1 MSAAGKSH
9 TVGRMAEIEGAEAVT
24 AEPARRR
31 FSGKQIASFVFGLV
45 IVAGIFVYAIPKF
58 ADYGAVWRAM
68 QTLTPI
74 EWASL
79 VAATI
84 FNLFTYWLANQA
96 ALPGLLLRQSAVVT
110 QTTTSVANTLPAG
123 GAIAIGLT
131 YAILSSWGFTG
142 GETALYVGVTGIW
155 NIFTKLALPVIALG
169 LLVLAGRTYPAL
181 VGAAAVGIAV
191 LVGAVILL
199 ALVFK
204 SETMARKVGGFVG
217 RAASAVKRLFRKPP
231 TTGMGDRAVK
241 FRRET
246 IILVRRRWLRLTWT
260 TLLSHL
266 ALFFVLLLSLRNM
279 GVSEQEISTAEVFAV
294 FAFGRLLTAIP
305 ITPGG
310 VGVIDLGYVAGLA
323 TFYPGEKAQIV
334 AAVLVFRTLTYGI
347 QIPIGAFTYVTWRRK
362 TDWRRDSPPPGS
374 IAGEL
379 EAAQSAAVVA

>member
-1 MSAAGKSH
+1 
-9 TVGRMAEIEGAEAVT
+9 MAEAEGPEAVAAAEALED
-24 AEPARRR
+24 APGPPARRR
-31 FSGKQIASFVFGLV
+31 ISGKQLASFLFGLV
-45 IVAGIFVYAIPKF
+45 IVVAIFAYAIPKF
-58 ADYGAVWRAM
+58 ANYGDVWRAM

-74 EWASL
+74 EWASML
-79 VAATI
+79 AATV

-96 ALPGLLLRQSAVVT
+96 ALPGLRLRQSAVVT

-169 LLVLAGRTYPAL
+169 LLVIAGRTYPAL

-191 LVGAVILL
+191 LVCAVILL

-204 SETMARKVGGFVG
+204 SERMARKVGDLLG
-217 RAASAVKRLFRKPP
+217 RAISAVKRLFRKPP
-231 TTGMGDRAVK
+231 SEGMGDRAVT

-246 IILVRRRWLRLTWT
+246 IILVRRRWIRLTWT
-260 TLLSHL
+260 TVLSHL
-266 ALFFVLLLSLRNM
+266 ALFSVLLLSLRNM
-279 GVSEQEISTAEVFAV
+279 GVSEAEVSTAEAFAV

-323 TFYPGEKAQIV
+323 TFAPGEKAAIV
-334 AAVLVFRTLTYGI
+334 AAVLIFRTLTYGI
-347 QIPIGAFTYVTWRRK
+347 QIPIGAFTYVIWRRK
-362 TDWRRDSPPPGS
+362 TAWRRDTPPPGS

-379 EAAQSAAVVA
+379 AAAQAGAQAA

>member
-1 MSAAGKSH
+1 MSEPSQ
-9 TVGRMAEIEGAEAVT
+9 VAEPEEAT
-24 AEPARRR
+24 APARRHTATWKR
-31 FSGKQIASFVFGLV
+31 VAQAVVSLV
-45 IVAGIFVYAIPKF
+45 IVVGIFAYAIPRF
-58 ADYGAVWRAM
+58 ADYSAVWA
-68 QTLTPI
+68 TINDLTPL
-74 EWASL
+74 EMGSL
-79 VAATI
+79 LAATI

-96 ALPGLLLRQSAVVT
+96 ALPGLRLRQSAVVT

-169 LLVLAGRTYPAL
+169 LLVIAGRTYPAL
-181 VGAAAVGIAV
+181 VGAAAIGIAV

-199 ALVFK
+199 GLVFK
-204 SETMARKVGGFVG
+204 SEAMARKVGDLVG
-217 RAASAVKRLFRKPP
+217 RVISAGKRLFRKPP
-231 TTGMGDRAVK
+231 TAGMGDRAVK

-246 IILVRRRWLRLTWT
+246 IILVSRRWLRLTWT
-260 TLLSHL
+260 TVLSHL

-279 GVSEQEISTAEVFAV
+279 GVSEAEISAAEAFAV

-323 TFYPGEKAQIV
+323 SFAPGEKAAIV
-334 AAVLVFRTLTYGI
+334 AAVLIFRTLTYGI
-347 QIPIGAFTYVTWRRK
+347 QIPIGAFTYVIWRRK
-362 TDWRRDSPPPGS
+362 SGWRRDSPPPGS

-379 EAAQSAAVVA
+379 EAAQATVAA

>member
-1 MSAAGKSH
+1 MS
-9 TVGRMAEIEGAEAVT
+9 TEGAVT
-24 AEPARRR
+24 GPTSSVHPSRRR
-31 FSGKQIASFVFGLV
+31 VSGKQIAWFVVGLV
-45 IVAGIFVYAIPKF
+45 IVVAIFVYAIPKF
-58 ADYGAVWRAM
+58 ADYGDVWRAM

-74 EWASL
+74 EWASML
-79 VAATI
+79 AATV

-96 ALPGLLLRQSAVVT
+96 ALPGLRLRQSAVVT

-169 LLVLAGRTYPAL
+169 LLVIAGRTYPAL
-181 VGAAAVGIAV
+181 VGAAAVGIAI

-204 SETMARKVGGFVG
+204 SERMARKVGDLLG
-217 RAASAVKRLFRKPP
+217 RTISAVKRLFHKPA
-231 TTGMGDRAVK
+231 TDGMGDRAVT

-246 IILVRRRWLRLTWT
+246 IILVSRRWLRLTWT
-260 TLLSHL
+260 TVLSHL

-279 GVSEQEISTAEVFAV
+279 GVSQAEVSTAEAFAV

-323 TFYPGEKAQIV
+323 NFAPGEKAAIV
-334 AAVLVFRTLTYGI
+334 AAVLIFRTLTYGI
-347 QIPIGAFTYVTWRRK
+347 QIPIGAFTYVIWRRK
-362 TDWRRDSPPPGS
+362 TSWRRDTPPPGS

-379 EAAQSAAVVA
+379 AAAQASSPAPATA